1 MKGVKWRKKRRL
13 LRSVWL
19 VDVRLL
25 VSRLRSNSV
34 QRLKE

>member
-34 QRLKE
+34 QRLNE